1 MPTRR
6 RRSNEVIAEGDYYGM
21 CTFEQSLLQ
30 LVKDDKV
37 AVDAAVSASSN
48 PHDFTLQLQ
57 QSGIV
62 LPS

>member
-1 MPTRR
+1 MSRR
-6 RRSNEVIAEGDYYGM
+6 AQGM
-21 CTFEQSLLQ
+21 AGQ
-30 LVKDDKV
+30 DDKV